1 MSPTNSDSTPHDASL
16 ELTVRDAF
24 DRYTTLRIWKHS
36 IQVKANAGTVV
47 ISGAVRSQADK
58 EIAEKAAQSVKGVS
72 AVQNQL
78 VVDGDL
84 ELAIAQALSADS
96 RTSAGFPGI
105 LVGVVFGVAY
115 LKGTAPSEE
124 LKKAAGEVTGKVAG
138 VARVSNELIVPVKTA
153 VAA

>member
-1 MSPTNSDSTPHDASL
+1 MSPNNSDSTPHDANL
-16 ELTVRDAF
+16 ELTVRDAL
-24 DRYTTLRIWKHS
+24 DRYTTLRIWKYS
-36 IQVKANAGTVV
+36 IQVKANAGTIV

-84 ELAIAQALSADS
+84 ELAIAQALSADP

-124 LKKAAGEVTGKVAG
+124 IKKAAGEIAGKIAG
-138 VARVSNELIVPVKTA
+138 VVHVSNELIVPAKTA